1 MRRVGGMTPLISAAD
16 LGLPTEA
23 CSELPAEQLQR
34 LAATLNRSARLR
46 AGDPLPLMW
55 HWAAFTPE
63 VPSAALGPDGHPALR
78 ADTPTAE
85 LPRRMFAGGRIHRH
99 HPLVVGRRTVRT
111 ATVLDTQEKVG
122 RSGRLLV
129 VEVAY
134 EFYQDGRL
142 ALTEHQ
148 NLVYREASSTPPAI
162 GAPSATA
169 PESSGWRDEV
179 KVDRVTLFRFSAA
192 TFNAHRIHYDDAYAR
207 DGEGY
212 PGLVVHGP
220 LTALLLAGS
229 AAEHL
234 GVELTRFAFRATA
247 PLFEGH
253 RFFIVG
259 ELDGEEA
266 SLRAIRDDGV
276 VAMTAIAS

>member
-1 MRRVGGMTPLISAAD
+1 MTAPITATD

-23 CSELPAEQLQR
+23 SSDLPAEQLQR
-34 LAATLNRSARLR
+34 LAATLNRSDRLR
-46 AGDPLPLMW
+46 TGDPLPLLW

-63 VPSAALGPDGHPALR
+63 APSAALGPDGHPLPVTGAPM
-78 ADTPTAE
+78 AG

-99 HPLVVGRRTVRT
+99 HPLVVGRPTVRT
-111 ATVLDTQEKVG
+111 ATVLDANEKSG
-122 RSGRLLV
+122 RSGRLLI

-134 EFYQDGRL
+134 EFHQDGRL
-142 ALTEHQ
+142 AITEHQ
-148 NLVYREASSTPPAI
+148 DLIYREAAAPGPAAV
-162 GAPSATA
+162 GRPSEAA
-169 PESSGWRDEV
+169 PETSGWRDEV
-179 KVDRVTLFRFSAA
+179 TVDRVTLFRFSAA

-207 DGEGY
+207 DVEGY

-229 AAEHL
+229 ATEHL
-234 GVELTRFAFRATA
+234 AAEPTRFAFRATA

-253 RFFIVG
+253 RFFTVG
-259 ELDGEEA
+259 ELDGEAA

-276 VAMTAIAS
+276 VAMSATAS